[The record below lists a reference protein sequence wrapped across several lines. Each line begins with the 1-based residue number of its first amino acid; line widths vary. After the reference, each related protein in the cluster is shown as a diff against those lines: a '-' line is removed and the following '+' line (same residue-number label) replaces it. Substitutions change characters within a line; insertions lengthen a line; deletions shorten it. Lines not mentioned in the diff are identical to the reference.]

1 VRRLAAAFEGGS
13 KLPQSKARLRRAPQE
28 NAVKT
33 AILVSLLALS
43 PAALWQRVWRETN
56 SHAAAQRGTT
66 QYSRQKY
73 AESARSFARADK
85 LAPSAKSAFNLGTS
99 QIAAGK
105 TTEGSATL
113 ARAMTDPSLRAD
125 SLYNRGNSALASK
138 AFEYAIRDYVEAL
151 KLRPHDGQAKRNLEI
166 ALDRL
171 QETKQQSG
179 GKQGQQ
185 QPAPSEQQQ
194 SQKAPSAGQK
204 HEQQQQQGDAE
215 ALLRSV
221 QQQEQEELQR
231 MKRARAETARV
242 GW

>member
-1 VRRLAAAFEGGS
+1 VR
-13 KLPQSKARLRRAPQE
+13 
-28 NAVKT
+28 T
-33 AILVSLLALS
+33 AIIVSLLVLS

-66 QYSRQKY
+66 QYARQKY
-73 AESARSFARADK
+73 EESARSFARADQ
-85 LAPSAKSAFNLGTS
+85 LAPGTRSAFDLGTA
-99 QIAAGK
+99 QIAAGR
-105 TTEGSATL
+105 TTAGSATL
-113 ARAMTDPSLRAD
+113 GRAMTDPALRAD

-138 AFEYAIRDYVEAL
+138 AFEYAIRDYVDVL
-151 KLRPHDGQAKRNLEI
+151 KLRPHDAQAKRNLEI

-179 GKQGQQ
+179 GKHGQQ
-185 QPAPSEQQQ
+185 QPSPSQQQ

-204 HEQQQQQGDAE
+204 QEQQQQQGDAE

-231 MKRARAETARV
+231 MKRARGETSRV